1 MHNHEALEQAI
12 KLTDEILVLLEEQDL
27 SGIDALEVQ
36 RQSCIDQAFSQ
47 PVEQIDRIKS
57 MYLLSLNQDVV
68 EKLIV
73 LKLSIRRKQQA
84 ASNASKA
91 TRAYR
96 NHQR

>member
-1 MHNHEALEQAI
+1 MNNHGALEQAI
-12 KLTDEILVLLEEQDL
+12 RLTDEILVLLEEQDL
-27 SGIDALEVQ
+27 SQLDALEVE
-36 RQSCIDQAFSQ
+36 RQSCMGQAFSQ

-57 MYLLSLNQDVV
+57 MYLLSLNQEVV

-73 LKLSIRRKQQA
+73 LKLSIRQKQQV

-96 NHQR
+96 SHQ

>member
-1 MHNHEALEQAI
+1 MNNHGALEQAI
-12 KLTDEILVLLEEQDL
+12 RLTDEILVLLEEQDL
-27 SGIDALEVQ
+27 SRLDALEVE
-36 RQSCIDQAFSQ
+36 RQSFMGQAFSQ

-57 MYLLSLNQDVV
+57 MYLLSLNQEVV

-73 LKLSIRRKQQA
+73 LKLSIRQKQQV

-96 NHQR
+96 SHQ

>member
-1 MHNHEALEQAI
+1 MSNHGALEQAI

-27 SGIDALEVQ
+27 SRLDALEVE
-36 RQSCIDQAFSQ
+36 RQSCMGQAFSQ

-57 MYLLSLNQDVV
+57 LYLLSLNQEVV

-73 LKLSIRRKQQA
+73 LKLSIRQKQQV

-96 NHQR
+96 SHQ

>member
-1 MHNHEALEQAI
+1 MSNHGALEQAI
-12 KLTDEILVLLEEQDL
+12 RLTDEILVLLEEQDL
-27 SGIDALEVQ
+27 SRLDALEVE
-36 RQSCIDQAFSQ
+36 RQSFMGQAFSQ

-57 MYLLSLNQDVV
+57 MYLLSLNQEVV

-73 LKLSIRRKQQA
+73 LKLSIRQKQQV

-96 NHQR
+96 NHQ